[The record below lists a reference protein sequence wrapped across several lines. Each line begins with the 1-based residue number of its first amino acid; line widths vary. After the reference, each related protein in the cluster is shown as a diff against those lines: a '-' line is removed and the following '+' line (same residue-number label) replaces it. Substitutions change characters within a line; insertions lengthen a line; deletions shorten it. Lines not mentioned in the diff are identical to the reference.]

1 MADDRS
7 ERLRR
12 RRNRSN
18 RRAARDGETVGGQ
31 RDGDADAAGS
41 DGTGGAD
48 DPEDPEDADDG
59 TEPVKE
65 ERTGMYM
72 YLPDDQLK
80 EIKRLYNMLKAEY
93 EFEFDEKF
101 EKNRHFYPLVVRC
114 GLEGLAEMDISEIRD
129 ELRRL

>member
-18 RRAARDGETVGGQ
+18 RRAARDGETAGGQ

-114 GLEGLAEMDISEIRD
+114 GLEGLAEMDSSEIRD

>member
-18 RRAARDGETVGGQ
+18 RRAARDGETAGGQ

-48 DPEDPEDADDG
+48 DPENPEDADDG

>member
-18 RRAARDGETVGGQ
+18 RRAARDGETAGGQ

>member
-1 MADDRS
+1 
-7 ERLRR
+7 
-12 RRNRSN
+12 
-18 RRAARDGETVGGQ
+18 
-31 RDGDADAAGS
+31 
-41 DGTGGAD
+41 
-48 DPEDPEDADDG
+48 
-59 TEPVKE
+59 
-65 ERTGMYM
+65 MYM